1 MFTKTHLCLKLNQI
15 STETE
20 IKKVK
25 VELEM
30 AQPLYTLPLNTK
42 RAKMIFSSN
51 NRY

>member
-1 MFTKTHLCLKLNQI
+1 MFTKTHFCLKLNQV

-30 AQPLYTLPLNTK
+30 AQPLFTLPLNTK
-42 RAKMIFSSN
+42 REKMNVSSN
-51 NRY
+51 N